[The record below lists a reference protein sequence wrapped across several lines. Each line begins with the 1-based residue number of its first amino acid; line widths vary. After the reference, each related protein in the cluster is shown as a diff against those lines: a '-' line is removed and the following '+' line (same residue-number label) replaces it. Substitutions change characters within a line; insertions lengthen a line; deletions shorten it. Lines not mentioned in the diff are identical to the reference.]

1 MEIRDMISLYLEEG
15 ITAADVLTLNK
26 AGYTPELI
34 KELKNNGVQSDDI
47 KKQADEKQAEQVQ
60 QQQIAEESK
69 KESEAL
75 TAELEAAKQEIA
87 DLKNMIGNIQAD
99 NRGIDMQGEL
109 PDPDE
114 YKKNIQDYISSLM

>member
-34 KELKNNGVQSDDI
+34 KELKNNGVQSDEI

-75 TAELEAAKQEIA
+75 SAELDAAKKEIA

-99 NRGIDMQGEL
+99 NRGIDIQGDL